1 MAPQPP
7 AAGPALNLLADGAE
21 DLKVISA
28 ALQDA
33 VCTIGDIHFDK
44 PSRQLTVALNR
55 FRWETAAIRKGGA
68 KSGGERVRAGLQLG
82 GVLGVQAR
90 RLRRD
95 APKAVLAL
103 LAVSFEP
110 GEAPGGTVSLSFA
123 GGGELKVEVECID
136 AILADVS
143 RPWPTPR
150 RPAHDLS
157 ER

>member
-1 MAPQPP
+1 MAPQPST
-7 AAGPALNLLADGAE
+7 AIPALNLLADEAE

-44 PSRQLTVALNR
+44 ASRQLTVALNR
-55 FRWETAAIRKGGA
+55 FRWEAAA
-68 KSGGERVRAGLQLG
+68 KPGGERVRAGLQLG
-82 GVLGVQAR
+82 GVLSVQAKH
-90 RLRRD
+90 LRRD
-95 APKAVLAL
+95 APKAILSL
-103 LAVSFEP
+103 LAVSFEA
-110 GEAPGGTVSLSFA
+110 GDAPGGTICLAFA
-123 GGGELKVEVECID
+123 GGGELKAQVECID